1 MAYIEQQWYRCK
13 GCGGECV
20 VFVDASDGR
29 RKLGH
34 SKPKELIGVPNRV
47 PCSLYHR
54 CETFD
59 FFFRE
64 LAGER
69 IASPDTFEPILG

>member
-1 MAYIEQQWYRCK
+1 MEQHWYRCK

-20 VFVDASDGR
+20 VFVDPLDGE

-34 SKPKELIGVPNRV
+34 SKPKEFVGIPNTV
-47 PCSLYHR
+47 TCALYNR
-54 CETFD
+54 CETLA

-64 LAGER
+64 VAGDPL
-69 IASPDTFEPILG
+69 PDPDRWEPLGSN